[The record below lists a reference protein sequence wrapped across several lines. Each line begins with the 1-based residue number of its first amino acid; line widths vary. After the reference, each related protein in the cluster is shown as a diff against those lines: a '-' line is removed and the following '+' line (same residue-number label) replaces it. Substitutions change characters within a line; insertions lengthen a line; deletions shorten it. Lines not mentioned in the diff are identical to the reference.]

1 MMHPKSEELFSSQVL
16 SGGLKN
22 LNPGHEATTV
32 VIHIYFLVLHEL
44 LFTLAYSFSALAL
57 HLEKED
63 KKFHDCIT
71 SLHHKA

>member
-22 LNPGHEATTV
+22 PKPGCEVTSV

-44 LFTLAYSFSALAL
+44 LFTLAYLLF
-57 HLEKED
+57 
-63 KKFHDCIT
+63 CI
-71 SLHHKA
+71 SIAFRIGR

>member
-1 MMHPKSEELFSSQVL
+1 MHLRNEQYRKRVLF
-16 SGGLKN
+16 GGLKN
-22 LNPGHEATTV
+22 LNPGREVTYV

-44 LFTLAYSFSALAL
+44 LFTLAYSFFALAL

-71 SLHHKA
+71 SLRHKT